1 MIKKQY
7 SGNARRARNII
18 WNAAGRYDF
27 EPPFMAFFPNGTPDH
42 YFNMVAGLVEKW
54 LDMKRLWDFFAS
66 YETSRRADEFDD
78 LLWLGLENC
87 VYEKELPERPILESL
102 RKERA
107 LRFFQE
113 QNSLS
118 RQQMEYQSMPVFNQQ
133 EFRWAS
139 VAGRR
144 SPLLAPKEKRMAE
157 ALCFPGKLDTEG
169 VLQAMRD
176 FLQVYFHFVP
186 ETFSPEHNHKQ
197 AGLLARTLLRHE
209 HKRHD
214 RLLVRMG
221 TGEGDHPKA
230 VQQRHEGL
238 GRHTAPT
245 AEDESYIRDVFGE
258 CCLSGKEM
266 RILENELCTGAD
278 EGCRL
283 WIAGGHLPETADKDA
298 LEVRESAARQTEQN
312 RNYQSENASVL
323 QGSLRALAVRI
334 ETMLESYFRHLP
346 EPARA
351 GRIRPELAYRLPLL
365 GDPRVFLR
373 NGEEMQPEICVDL
386 LLDASQSRMNYQEIL
401 SAEASIIAGS
411 LEKVHVPVRVFTFRS
426 LRGFTVLELLKDW
439 SQHDCRGITRYFAG
453 GWNRDALAISAL
465 GRLDDDPEIQGRTR
479 FLLVLTDASPNDS
492 TSIAAEGL
500 HLPQEYEGAAAV
512 RAAENAVRELRSR
525 GVRVGAVFHG
535 NSSHLENVHQIYGH
549 AYVRIRKA
557 SQLAQGV
564 SDLLLQLMREIR
576 TD

>member
-1 MIKKQY
+1 MAYIADY
-7 SGNARRARNII
+7 HRVAARLGCDEVLELLAEGALLDESLD
-18 WNAAGRYDF
+18 AAG
-27 EPPFMAFFPNGTPDH
+27 
-42 YFNMVAGLVEKW
+42 
-54 LDMKRLWDFFAS
+54 FA
-66 YETSRRADEFDD
+66 
-78 LLWLGLENC
+78 
-87 VYEKELPERPILESL
+87 P
-102 RKERA
+102 
-107 LRFFQE
+107 
-113 QNSLS
+113 
-118 RQQMEYQSMPVFNQQ
+118 
-133 EFRWAS
+133 
-139 VAGRR
+139 
-144 SPLLAPKEKRMAE
+144 
-157 ALCFPGKLDTEG
+157 
-169 VLQAMRD
+169 
-176 FLQVYFHFVP
+176 
-186 ETFSPEHNHKQ
+186 
-197 AGLLARTLLRHE
+197 
-209 HKRHD
+209 
-214 RLLVRMG
+214 
-221 TGEGDHPKA
+221 
-230 VQQRHEGL
+230 
-238 GRHTAPT
+238 
-245 AEDESYIRDVFGE
+245 
-258 CCLSGKEM
+258 
-266 RILENELCTGAD
+266 
-278 EGCRL
+278 CRL
-283 WIAGGHLPETADKDA
+283 KEIGAFGRDGLM
-298 LEVRESAARQTEQN
+298 
-312 RNYQSENASVL
+312 Y
-323 QGSLRALAVRI
+323 SLRALAVRI

-492 TSIAAEGL
+492 TPIAAEGL